1 VAPRPLGLS
10 GLHYIG
16 CVLARTDL
24 AERAPAPLPPWRAY
38 AGASAVCVAAALGVA
53 PLDHLI
59 DTASVVLVFMLA
71 VVLSAARFGRGPA
84 LLAAGLSV
92 VLLNLFFVP
101 PRYSLAVADERFFF
115 TFAVMLVV
123 GLVVGQL
130 TAGLRAQA
138 QAAGEREQRMRSLY
152 EVSRELGAALTVEQV
167 AVAVARFAAQQL
179 DAQATLWVIDRQDV
193 LRPVGARPAPQADA
207 LAQRA
212 LHAGHPIG
220 RGTAERPE
228 LPFVLLPLRA
238 TMAVRGVLLIQRRA
252 AGEVAGERSSGASG
266 DASADQ
272 QRLQLTCATLL
283 AGALERIHYIEVA
296 QASAVEVQGERL
308 RNTLLAALSHDLRT
322 PLASLVGLAESLRLT
337 PPALAR
343 PHAEIA
349 DAIAASARRMSAMAN
364 NLLDMARLQSGAVR
378 LDLQW
383 QPLEEVVGTALA
395 ATAAALGRHR
405 VQVALPGDLPW
416 VRIDAVLM
424 ERVLVNLLENAAK
437 FTPAGTLI
445 EIGGDATP
453 ETVALQVRDQ
463 GPGLPAGR
471 EEDLFKKFERGEREG
486 TTSGVGLGLALCRA
500 IVIAHGG
507 TIHAEPGQAGGA
519 RFVIRL
525 PRGRP
530 PAVPA
535 AGEWQPAQAE

>member
-1 VAPRPLGLS
+1 MARGLWS
-10 GLHYIG
+10 LHYS
-16 CVLARTDL
+16 ARVVAHPDP
-24 AERAPAPLPPWRAY
+24 AESAPPQLPPWLAY
-38 AGASAVCVAAALGVA
+38 AGAIAVCVAAALCVA
-53 PLDHLI
+53 PLDHLL
-59 DTASVVLVFMLA
+59 DTASLVLVFMLA

-167 AVAVARFAAQQL
+167 ADAVARFAGAQL
-179 DAQATLWVIDRQDV
+179 DAQAGLWVLDRQDA
-193 LRPVGARPAPQADA
+193 LRPVGSHPTPQTEA
-207 LAQRA
+207 LARQA
-212 LHAGHPIG
+212 LHAGQAIG
-220 RGTAERPE
+220 RGTGDLPE

-238 TMAVRGVLLIQRRA
+238 TMAVRGVLLVQRHG
-252 AGEVAGERSSGASG
+252 AGAVS
-266 DASADQ
+266 DDQ
-272 QRLQLTCATLL
+272 QRLQMTCATLL

-322 PLASLVGLAESLRLT
+322 PLASLVGLAESMRLT
-337 PPALAR
+337 QPALTLQQS
-343 PHAEIA
+343 EIA
-349 DAIAASARRMSAMAN
+349 DAIAVSARRMSAMAN

-395 ATAAALGRHR
+395 ATTTALARHR
-405 VQVALPGDLPW
+405 VAVALPDDLPW

-445 EIGGDATP
+445 EIRGAAAAD
-453 ETVALQVRDQ
+453 TVELRVQDQ

-500 IVIAHGG
+500 IVMAHGG
-507 TIHAEPGQAGGA
+507 VVHAEPGMAGGA
-519 RFVIRL
+519 CFVIRL

-530 PAVPA
+530 PAVPTA
-535 AGEWQPAQAE
+535 NEWQEAHSE